1 MDPFV
6 SELRKINT
14 DGLIFEFSK
23 LSIEMFKN
31 DEAMRGIDF
40 PIKHFGVVKSARV
53 GLSAWDIPLIEKPA
67 TIGGWGKADARLG
80 FQAPARRQLCPRE
93 TARTAGRCACTG
105 GG

>member
-31 DEAMRGIDF
+31 DEAMRGID
-40 PIKHFGVVKSARV
+40 VSVK
-53 GLSAWDIPLIEKPA
+53 
-67 TIGGWGKADARLG
+67 
-80 FQAPARRQLCPRE
+80 
-93 TARTAGRCACTG
+93 
-105 GG
+105 